1 MYLGKPNRMFD
12 KILYLQSKFELKVF
26 DIMYLSSENV
36 KGNFSFKHGVHS
48 HSKFFLF
55 FNSDISVDFNLLH

>member
-1 MYLGKPNRMFD
+1 MFD

-36 KGNFSFKHGVHS
+36 KGNGVHS